1 MKLFTKPKL
10 SFTFLFILVTFFLK
24 SQLPPPPPPPTGGL
38 QPPCWPPPCIPIDG
52 GITFLA
58 VAGAAYASKKLYNKV
73 KK

>member
-1 MKLFTKPKL
+1 M
-10 SFTFLFILVTFFLK
+10 
-24 SQLPPPPPPPTGGL
+24 
-38 QPPCWPPPCIPIDG
+38 PIDG